1 MTRNLNIT
9 QDRLDQNMFSLLERG
24 KMNKKVFEQ
33 IVFPFDFRNIVL
45 FQEGGNLTKRILKR
59 IEEAKKTIFFLN

>member
-24 KMNKKVFEQ
+24 KMNKKRFEQ
-33 IVFPFDFRNIVL
+33 IIFLYLFLKKLFF
-45 FQEGGNLTKRILKR
+45 FQEGGNL
-59 IEEAKKTIFFLN
+59 KKKDFETN

>member
-33 IVFPFDFRNIVL
+33 IVFL
-45 FQEGGNLTKRILKR
+45 FL
-59 IEEAKKTIFFLN
+59 F

>member
-33 IVFPFDFRNIVL
+33 IVFLFLFKKYCSFSGGRESNEEDFETN
-45 FQEGGNLTKRILKR
+45 
-59 IEEAKKTIFFLN
+59 

>member
-24 KMNKKVFEQ
+24 KMNKKRFEQ
-33 IVFPFDFRNIVL
+33 IIFLYL
-45 FQEGGNLTKRILKR
+45 F
-59 IEEAKKTIFFLN
+59 